1 MHASS
6 SGWSASIEFMEGT
19 ELSKYNSFCLKQLTV
34 MCKLDTMKSYNR
46 LKNIEQ
52 IVFFFFMALSFIFC
66 SGTLLVIS
74 ISILLW
80 PFKDTF
86 LWELAKHE
94 SSQDT
99 WKGRAWQ
106 VFAEV
111 TLRGK
116 PPLQLLPRPHCLSKE
131 MLPINAANCCT
142 TFPGPA
148 MRTKYF
154 QVPDHLQWLTFQC

>member
-6 SGWSASIEFMEGT
+6 SEWSASIEFMEGT

-46 LKNIEQ
+46 LRNIEQ
-52 IVFFFFMALSFIFC
+52 IVFFFTALSFIFC

-80 PFKDTF
+80 SFKDTF
-86 LWELAKHE
+86 LWVLAKRE

-99 WKGRAWQ
+99 WEGRAWQ

-111 TLRGK
+111 TSRGK
-116 PPLQLLPRPHCLSKE
+116 PPLQLLPRPYCLSKK

-154 QVPDHLQWLTFQC
+154 QVPDHLQWLMFQC

>member
-1 MHASS
+1 
-6 SGWSASIEFMEGT
+6 MEGT
-19 ELSKYNSFCLKQLTV
+19 ELIKYNSFCLKQLTV

-86 LWELAKHE
+86 L
-94 SSQDT
+94 
-99 WKGRAWQ
+99 
-106 VFAEV
+106 
-111 TLRGK
+111 
-116 PPLQLLPRPHCLSKE
+116 
-131 MLPINAANCCT
+131 
-142 TFPGPA
+142 
-148 MRTKYF
+148 
-154 QVPDHLQWLTFQC
+154 